1 MLQINNMLHAP
12 AEAKHSLDQ
21 IMKSA
26 TALPAVSRVNNGKNV
41 GACCNLEAGIRE
53 IGRDDAT

>member
-1 MLQINNMLHAP
+1 VLQINNILHAP
-12 AEAKHSLDQ
+12 AEAKHSLYQ

-26 TALPAVSRVNNGKNV
+26 TASPAMSRVNNGKNV
-41 GACCNLEAGIRE
+41 GACNLEAGIRE